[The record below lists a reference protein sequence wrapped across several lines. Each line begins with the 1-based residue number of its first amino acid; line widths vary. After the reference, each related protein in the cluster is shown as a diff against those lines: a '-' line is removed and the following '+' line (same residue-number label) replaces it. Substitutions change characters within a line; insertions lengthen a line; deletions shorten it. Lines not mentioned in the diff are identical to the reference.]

1 MGNPPWMLDI
11 ETSTTGQKPIA
22 TETNL
27 GTTEG
32 SRPSG
37 MTKVK
42 QQHSSK
48 AKRNQ
53 DTTAFSQLHRRANSQ
68 LKNHDHILA
77 SRSRTNHSREGHE
90 HPTAAICAGMMFHAY
105 TKLLHGVVLCCNIV
119 NGGIFRSSTYCSI
132 Y

>member
-1 MGNPPWMLDI
+1 MGNPPLMLDI

-42 QQHSSK
+42 QQHSST
-48 AKRNQ
+48 AKKTRTPQ
-53 DTTAFSQLHRRANSQ
+53 LSHSYTAEQTPSRRTAITFWLHAPEPTTPEKGTSIQPLPLRGDNVPCLHKIVAWGSSLLQHSERR
-68 LKNHDHILA
+68 HI
-77 SRSRTNHSREGHE
+77 
-90 HPTAAICAGMMFHAY
+90 
-105 TKLLHGVVLCCNIV
+105 
-119 NGGIFRSSTYCSI
+119 
-132 Y
+132 